1 MRLMSFRRADGK
13 TSWGIADGTQV
24 MDCGALA
31 PRLPPSL
38 RAALASGKIAD
49 ARNVEALLAD
59 ARGAPRHALDA
70 VTFLPPIP
78 DPDKIICVGLNYLT
92 HIREGGRDVPKQP
105 TIFTRFANTQVG
117 HMQALIRPSASETL
131 DFEGEM
137 AVVIAKRC
145 RHVKRVDAPAVV
157 AGYSCYNDGSVREW
171 QRHTSQFTPGKNFP
185 CTGGFGPWIT
195 TPDEVGD
202 IADSTLTTRVNGE
215 ETQRATIDDL
225 VFDVPAL
232 IEYCSTF
239 TILEPGDVIITGTTG
254 GVGAYRKPP
263 LWLKPGDVVEVEV
276 SSVGVLRNFVVQEG
290 APST

>member
-31 PRLPPSL
+31 PSLPPSL

-202 IADSTLTTRVNGE
+202 IVDSTLITRVNGE

>member
-1 MRLMSFRRADGK
+1 MRLMSFRRADG
-13 TSWGIADGTQV
+13 TPSWGIVEGKEV
-24 MDCGALA
+24 IDCGELVPGLALA
-31 PRLPPSL
+31 PSL
-38 RAALASGKIAD
+38 RAALASGKIGAP
-49 ARNVEALLAD
+49 ALGAPAL
-59 ARGAPRHALDA
+59 GAPRHALDA
-70 VTFLPPIP
+70 ITFLPPIP
-78 DPDKIICVGLNYLT
+78 DPEKIICVGLNYLT

-105 TIFTRFANTQVG
+105 TIFTRFANTQIG
-117 HMQALIRPSASETL
+117 HSQALIRPAASETL

-137 AVVIAKRC
+137 AVVIGKRC
-145 RHVKRVDAPAVV
+145 RHVKRADAMTAV

-185 CTGGFGPWIT
+185 ATGGFGPWIV
-195 TPDEVGD
+195 TPDEAGD
-202 IADSTLTTRVNGE
+202 ITKATLTTRVNGE

-232 IEYCSTF
+232 VEYCSTF

-276 SSVGVLRNFVVQEG
+276 SGVGLLRNFVVQEG
-290 APST
+290 ASAM

>member
-31 PRLPPSL
+31 PSLPPSL

-202 IADSTLTTRVNGE
+202 IVDSTLITRVNGE

-232 IEYCSTF
+232 VEYCSTF